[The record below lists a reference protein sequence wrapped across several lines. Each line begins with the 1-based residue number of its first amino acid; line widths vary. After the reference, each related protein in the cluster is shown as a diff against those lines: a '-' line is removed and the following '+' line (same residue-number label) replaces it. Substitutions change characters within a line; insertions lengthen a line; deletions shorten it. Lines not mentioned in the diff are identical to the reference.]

1 MQLLINV
8 WREITMSDD
17 LDQIR
22 TRQDEFDAR
31 LVTLEE
37 TVAAQS
43 TLRASMDQDLA
54 DIKALQGA
62 QHGMLQAVGITLSD
76 HTRRLDKMEGR
87 LGNVEGR
94 LDTVEEKL
102 GNVLVGV
109 HAIIAM
115 LEPKDEGSL

>member
-1 MQLLINV
+1 
-8 WREITMSDD
+8 MSDD

-76 HTRRLDKMEGR
+76 HTRRLDKMDGRLGNVEGR

-94 LDTVEEKL
+94 LGTVEEKL